1 MKRLCFFTLVL
12 LISGVAPGSG
22 LQAQEPRPT
31 LAVLP
36 LKEEGTKDLGD
47 VSETVNFTV
56 TSAFADSGA
65 FRLVER
71 SRVMAALPDL
81 KLQEADPAYRR
92 SMAELGQRLGAR
104 YILAGSYFPERNLS
118 NNSVSVTVTLRMVN
132 PQDGTEAGRFM
143 ETGEGATLGGV
154 LASLRR
160 QLSAKAAGVAPAAAS
175 PAPAPVLPAVSAPV
189 AVPVPAVP
197 TPAAVPMPAPAP
209 VAAAPAPV
217 PVPAAAP
224 VQAPVPPVSAPVP
237 VPPTPLAAPAPRK
250 TSRALLVLR
259 EGSMNGVYFRMGGLP
274 HYGARLADFEFL
286 PKSLAKLF
294 PPEVEVTFTTG
305 NSGTAD
311 DAALNRGLVT
321 TYQPDTMVVLSLSC
335 RTQSQ
340 RTYVV
345 MNKTQIQ
352 AELQVDFLAPA
363 TLQVL
368 AAKTVQTDFV
378 AFKGKFPPALK
389 DQLAKRLA
397 EALPA
402 LPD

>member
-22 LQAQEPRPT
+22 LLAQEPRPT

-47 VSETVNFTV
+47 ISETVNFTV
-56 TSAFADSGA
+56 TSAFSDSGV

-81 KLQEADPAYRR
+81 KLQESDPAYRR
-92 SMAELGQRLGAR
+92 SMGELGKRLGAR
-104 YILAGSYFPERNLS
+104 FILAGSYFPERNLA
-118 NNSVSVTVTLRMVN
+118 NNSVSVTVTLRLVN

-160 QLSAKAAGVAPAAAS
+160 QLSARAAEAA
-175 PAPAPVLPAVSAPV
+175 PAPAPAPAPASPAVSAPV
-189 AVPVPAVP
+189 EVPVPAVP
-197 TPAAVPMPAPAP
+197 APAAVPMPAP
-209 VAAAPAPV
+209 
-217 PVPAAAP
+217 VPAAAP
-224 VQAPVPPVSAPVP
+224 LQAPVPPVSAPVP

-274 HYGARLADFEFL
+274 HYGARLEDFEFL

-294 PPEVEVTFTTG
+294 PPEVEVVFNTG

-368 AAKTVQTDFV
+368 AAMTVQTDFV